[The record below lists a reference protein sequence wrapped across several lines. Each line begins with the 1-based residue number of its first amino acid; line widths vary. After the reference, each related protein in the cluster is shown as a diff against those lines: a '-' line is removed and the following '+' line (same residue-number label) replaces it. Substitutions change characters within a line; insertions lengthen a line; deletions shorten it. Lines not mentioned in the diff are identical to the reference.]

1 MLVFPYTSSRAPE
14 GLLTTAV
21 PARPGYDASQLGV
34 NLLRERNEMSTVLR
48 KTVFAVEKSARTE
61 SGRRDRLWDVRMAS
75 RTIRNLI

>member
-48 KTVFAVEKSARTE
+48 KTVFAVEKSARPKVVAGTDCGM
-61 SGRRDRLWDVRMAS
+61 SARRVEQYE
-75 RTIRNLI
+75 I